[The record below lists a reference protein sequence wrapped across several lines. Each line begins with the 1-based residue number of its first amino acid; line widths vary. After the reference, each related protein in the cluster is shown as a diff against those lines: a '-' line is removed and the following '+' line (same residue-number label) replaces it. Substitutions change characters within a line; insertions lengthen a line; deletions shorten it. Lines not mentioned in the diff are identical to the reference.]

1 MHHCTYNSA
10 RGKANAI
17 SSCSWACR
25 EVAKLLPVP
34 SMHTITIEKAGKT
47 LAVAMS
53 CDDVMSQF
61 DALLL
66 TAIVQCSK
74 CQGFLMDLMGSAA
87 RG

>member
-1 MHHCTYNSA
+1 MHHRTCNSD

-25 EVAKLLPVP
+25 EVAKPLPVP
-34 SMHTITIEKAGKT
+34 SMHTITIEKASKT
-47 LAVAMS
+47 LAMS
-53 CDDVMSQF
+53 CDDVMSHF
-61 DALLL
+61 HALLL

-74 CQGFLMDLMGSAA
+74 CQGFLMDLTVSTA

>member
-1 MHHCTYNSA
+1 MQYHHVRGLAGKWQNYYLYQVCTPLQSK
-10 RGKANAI
+10 R
-17 SSCSWACR
+17 
-25 EVAKLLPVP
+25 PVK
-34 SMHTITIEKAGKT
+34 HGKT

-74 CQGFLMDLMGSAA
+74 CQGFLMDLMGFAA